1 MTITAGTVSSARVS
15 EGTRWGQLIFGII
28 CMVMIANLQYGWT
41 LFVNPID
48 QKYHWGRAAIQVA
61 FTIFVLTETWLVPI
75 EGYLIDKFGPKVMVC
90 GSGILVAIAWYIN
103 SIADSLTLLYIG
115 AAIGGIGAG
124 VIYGASVGNALKWFP
139 DRRGLAAGL
148 TAAGFGAGSALTVIP
163 IANMIATSGYQSA
176 FLWFGLGQGLVVC
189 IVALFLRAPQPG
201 EVAAPAAPAV
211 QQTKRDYGPKEV
223 IKTPVFWVMYLMFV
237 MVGAGGLMATAQLAP
252 IAKDFNVGGIP
263 VSILGL
269 TLPALTF
276 ALSIDRVLN
285 GICRP
290 FFGWVSDNIGRE
302 NTMFIA
308 FLLEGIGIYCL
319 FYLATNPL
327 YFVLLSG
334 MVFFAWGEI
343 YSLFPATA
351 TDIFGRKFATTN
363 YGLLYTAK
371 GTAALLVPL
380 SSVLTTWTGNWH
392 AVFIVAAVLNVVAA
406 VMALVVLKPM
416 RIATMAKG

>member
-1 MTITAGTVSSARVS
+1 MAIAGTAASAHAS
-15 EGTRWGQLIFGII
+15 ATTRWGQLIFGIL

-41 LFVNPID
+41 LFGNPID

-90 GSGILVAIAWYIN
+90 GSGVLVAIAWAIN
-103 SIADSLTLLYIG
+103 SVADSLFLLYLG

-163 IANMIATSGYQSA
+163 IANMIASSGYQSA
-176 FLWFGLGQGLVVC
+176 FLWFGLGQGLVVM
-189 IVALFLRAPQPG
+189 VVGLFLRAPQAG
-201 EVAAPAAPAV
+201 EVAVPAAPAV
-211 QQTKRDYGPKEV
+211 QQTRRDYGPKEV
-223 IKTPVFWVMYLMFV
+223 VKTPVFWVMYLMFV

-252 IAKDFNVGGIP
+252 IAKDFNVGGVP

-327 YFVLLSG
+327 WFVILSG
-334 MVFFAWGEI
+334 VVFFAWGEI
-343 YSLFPATA
+343 YSLFPATC
-351 TDIFGRKFATTN
+351 TDIYGRKFATTN

-380 SSVLTTWTGNWH
+380 SSVLTAWTGDWH
-392 AVFIVAAVLNVVAA
+392 AVFVVAAALNVIAA
-406 VMALVVLKPM
+406 VMALAVLKPM
-416 RIATMAKG
+416 RIRTMARG